1 MSAPITLPMP
11 ETSAITFQRIKV
23 ESDES
28 LPNKVSVNP
37 AKPNAKP
44 QVFKLPTLSTA
55 PTSTTTTTGG
65 MHAFFISYL
74 ICRG

>member
-28 LPNKVSVNP
+28 LPNKVNVHP

-44 QVFKLPTLSTA
+44 QVFKLPTLSAAQTN
-55 PTSTTTTTGG
+55 TTTSTGG
-65 MHAFFISYL
+65 MNAFLSFCI
-74 ICRG
+74 